1 MKYLFD
7 SPVATCTFS
16 KVDDCEYFFLFDDYE
31 KGKKETNIQFVYEKY
46 IFFPMYNVIS
56 GS

>member
-16 KVDDCEYFFLFDDYE
+16 KVDDRSYFFLFDDYE
-31 KGKKETNIQFVYEKY
+31 KGKKERNI
-46 IFFPMYNVIS
+46 
-56 GS
+56 